1 MKRAINKLLI
11 VVWMLIPAIPALLY
25 GDNSSLPSQNI
36 RAYDSAG
43 PATSPTLGLLRIT
56 PEGNDVPAGRQ
67 IVFQFNRPVVP
78 LGRMER
84 DAVEIPID
92 ISPEVRCQWRWI
104 NTRALAC
111 RLDKANALQPATR
124 YHITVRPG
132 IKTDDGIA
140 MQVTQEHE
148 FITARP
154 KVSYSRFLQWRAPG
168 WPRIQLTFNQPVTK
182 ESVEQDIIFQRGS
195 QHEGL

>member
-36 RAYDSAG
+36 HAYESAE

-67 IVFQFNRPVVP
+67 IVFQFDRPVVP
-78 LGRMER
+78 IGRMER
-84 DAVEIPID
+84 DAAEIPID
-92 ISPEVRCQWRWI
+92 VSPEVRCQWRWI
-104 NTRALAC
+104 NSRALAC
-111 RLDKANALQPATR
+111 QLDKANALQPATR

-132 IKTDDGIA
+132 IKTDDGVA
-140 MQVTQEHE
+140 MHLNMPDPFVM
-148 FITARP
+148 
-154 KVSYSRFLQWRAPG
+154 
-168 WPRIQLTFNQPVTK
+168 
-182 ESVEQDIIFQRGS
+182 
-195 QHEGL
+195 